1 MIETVISFY
10 QESGRMSSKGVKK
23 MNQEAKNVLCLFIV
37 GFIAAAA
44 LLIMPE
50 TYDFIVKLIG
60 G

>member
-1 MIETVISFY
+1 
-10 QESGRMSSKGVKK
+10 